1 MIISDEMKYPLFEL
15 IANKAK
21 NNNDREASVDLNEIN
36 INRCETNQIEL
47 ENWLREQEGIIQVS
61 NGGHC
66 RSVIK
71 VSDDFISI
79 YSTEGLL

>member
-47 ENWLREQEGIIQVS
+47 VLWIQ
-61 NGGHC
+61 
-66 RSVIK
+66 
-71 VSDDFISI
+71 DDFCYNWFGSKIN
-79 YSTEGLL
+79 